1 MSADDSTP
9 EDIAG
14 LFRKFG
20 GDANGYKEFAP
31 PEDETEAPRVWP
43 LLSGQKIVHPP
54 AAAAPAPAPPPRSEP
69 VLHTPPPALAPV
81 APPIAPPVTPAVDS
95 TGAALTPLEQL
106 FARLA
111 GSQPPAAASG
121 PMSRWRRPT

>member
-43 LLSGQKIVHPP
+43 LLSGQRIVHPP
-54 AAAAPAPAPPPRSEP
+54 AAAAPAPRSEP
-69 VLHTPPPALAPV
+69 VLYTPPPALAPV
-81 APPIAPPVTPAVDS
+81 APPVAPLVTPAVDGTS
-95 TGAALTPLEQL
+95 AALTPLEQL

-111 GSQPPAAASG
+111 GPQPPAAASG